1 MSFAS
6 RGHHKKDFKYGKK
19 KKPKPTKYV
28 TIWMMWTVVHASMQ
42 YGKNE
47 SISSA

>member
-1 MSFAS
+1 MSES
-6 RGHHKKDFKYGKK
+6 RGHHKKVFKNGSKNQ
-19 KKPKPTKYV
+19 PTKYV
-28 TIWMMWTVVHASMQ
+28 TTWMMWAVINASMQ